1 MSILS
6 KSVAGALYCFFFIL
20 GEYWWLRCCLC
31 SGSSLKL
38 RAHLETVLVL
48 ILVAFAVRSM
58 VLLGS
63 IIGPRFV
70 FSSKK

>member
-1 MSILS
+1 MVEVLLVFW
-6 KSVAGALYCFFFIL
+6 KFV
-20 GEYWWLRCCLC
+20 
-31 SGSSLKL
+31 KL